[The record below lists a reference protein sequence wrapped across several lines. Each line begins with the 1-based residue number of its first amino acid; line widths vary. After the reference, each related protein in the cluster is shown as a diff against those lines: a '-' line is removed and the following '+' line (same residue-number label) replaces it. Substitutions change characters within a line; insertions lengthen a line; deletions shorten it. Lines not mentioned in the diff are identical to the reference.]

1 MLPFLL
7 FAFYIFRLATLLR
20 AVVQLFEHLFQL
32 VGDGQTEV
40 GGVLQ
45 DAEAVIGNRPE
56 DDGSAQDTRLV
67 QDMHLQHLGD
77 AHHQEGQHLPAEA
90 ADHQLKIIIIK
101 TPLES
106 AKSNE
111 LSKAK
116 APGFSRSTHFLTPMK
131 PDHSDQMP
139 SLQTAKEYLRLAP

>member
-1 MLPFLL
+1 M
-7 FAFYIFRLATLLR
+7 
-20 AVVQLFEHLFQL
+20 
-32 VGDGQTEV
+32 

-56 DDGSAQDTRLV
+56 DDGSAQDARLV
-67 QDMHLQHLGD
+67 QDVHLQHLDD
-77 AHHQEGQHLPAEA
+77 AHQQEGQHLPAEA

-111 LSKAK
+111 LPKAK
-116 APGFSRSTHFLTPMK
+116 APGFSRSAHFFTPMK
-131 PDHSDQMP
+131 PDQSDQMP
-139 SLQTAKEYLRLAP
+139 SLQTANEYLRSAP